1 LAEKKGSPNYSG
13 ASGAVIAFGLS
24 TIRIFGAK
32 NLIKQRRVFAWT
44 RFSFKSSKAFIEL
57 GSQSPSLATGLAQ
70 LHFFFPRSLQL

>member
-13 ASGAVIAFGLS
+13 ASKAFIAFGLS

-32 NLIKQRRVFAWT
+32 NLIKQRRVFPWT
-44 RFSFKSSKAFIEL
+44 RFSFKLSKAFIEL